1 MHTHGEVQNET
12 VRECIVMNS
21 DYDKSAK
28 VIEFSR
34 IEKYVV
40 KKVYCAKCEEWQ
52 ETDSRYFITDIFCPN
67 CCTNWE

>member
-34 IEKYVV
+34 IENYVV
-40 KKVYCAKCEEWQ
+40 KKFTALNVKNGKKQ
-52 ETDSRYFITDIFCPN
+52 IVDIL
-67 CCTNWE
+67 

>member
-34 IEKYVV
+34 IENYVV
-40 KKVYCAKCEEWQ
+40 KKFTALNVKNGKKQIA
-52 ETDSRYFITDIFCPN
+52 DIL
-67 CCTNWE
+67 